1 MIELKDFLE
10 EYEKR
15 FSKIV
20 STNIDVLKSSSQL
33 HHNLLFKKFLEL
45 GCIIN
50 YDNSLLLPEIIFELN
65 IDTSLKIK
73 DGLYE
78 IPISSFLLKSSY
90 SIQAKELEKFNITAI
105 QLLEESQ
112 NRDFPKSNEVFLK

>member
-90 SIQAKELEKFNITAI
+90 SIQAKELEKFNTTAI